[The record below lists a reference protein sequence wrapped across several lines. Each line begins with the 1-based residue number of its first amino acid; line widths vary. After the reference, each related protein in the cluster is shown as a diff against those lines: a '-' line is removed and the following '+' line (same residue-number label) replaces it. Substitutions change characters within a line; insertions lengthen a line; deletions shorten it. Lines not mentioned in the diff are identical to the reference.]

1 MDSFFDKSP
10 SSEQQLSIS
19 DTEFSSLRDF
29 IYEKCGIYIAENRKY
44 LLENR
49 LFNRLKTLGL
59 KDYGE
64 YYEYLK
70 YDSGLRGELKALY
83 GVITTNETS
92 FYRNPPQLKV
102 LEDGLLKNLLAD
114 LQKRGKKE
122 LHVWSAGC
130 STGEEPYTL
139 AMILFDVLGPQLG
152 GWKVSIS
159 AGDLSEEVLAN
170 ARKGEYSA
178 YTLRTTPDRVVSKY
192 FDQVGEEKYRVKDS
206 VKSLVTFSQLNLKD
220 RAHYRRMR
228 QAHLIFCRNVLIY
241 FDDPMKKQ
249 VISGFYDCLFPGG
262 YLFIGHSE
270 SLHNISRAFKPQHHP
285 GAIVYKKEE

>member
-1 MDSFFDKSP
+1 MSSFFEKSS

-49 LFNRLKTLGL
+49 LLNRLKALGL
-59 KDYGE
+59 KNYGE

-70 YDSGLRGELKALY
+70 YDSSFRSELKSLY

-102 LEDGLLKNLLAD
+102 LEDGLLRSLLAS

-122 LHVWSAGC
+122 LHIWSAGC

-139 AMILFDVLGPQLG
+139 GMILFDVLGPHLG
-152 GWKVSIS
+152 GWKVAIS
-159 AGDLSEEVLAN
+159 AGDLSEEVLAS
-170 ARKGEYSA
+170 ARKGEYSSYA
-178 YTLRTTPDRVVSKY
+178 LRTTPSRIVSKY
-192 FDQVGEEKYRVKDS
+192 FDQVGEDKYRVKDS
-206 VKSLVTFSQLNLKD
+206 IKALVTFSQLNLKD
-220 RAHYRRMR
+220 RSHYRRMR

-241 FDDPMKKQ
+241 FDDSMKKQ
-249 VISGFYDCLFPGG
+249 VISGFYDCLCPGG

-270 SLHNISRAFKPQHHP
+270 SLHNISRVFTPQHHP